1 MCSLDQA
8 VQALLSMWFVGVCVC
23 PDVLKEVR
31 QGQHDLGEVESKY
44 AKGQVVCEAE
54 LWEMS
59 EEGLSVE
66 KQD

>member
-1 MCSLDQA
+1 M
-8 VQALLSMWFVGVCVC
+8 GVCVC

-66 KQD
+66 KRD